1 MKGLL
6 AGLVALMALG
16 VLFFF
21 YTAEKAPP
29 PEMTEAEMTE
39 IEAEVREQLTNRLD
53 EYGKALGAGDAQAVM
68 SFWTSDARMWQQG
81 WYGTAEDLAAFLEE
95 AFPSM
100 TYSGLSMEPLD
111 LFVHGDVAYFIYE
124 YSGTI
129 QTEGQE
135 PESMINNCFT
145 RFEKEDGVW
154 KLDRDVCGPRD
165 APTEG

>member
-1 MKGLL
+1 MRL
-6 AGLVALMALG
+6 AAFAVLVLVAACQ
-16 VLFFF
+16 
-21 YTAEKAPP
+21 APP
-29 PEMTEAEMTE
+29 AEMTEAEIAQ

-53 EYGKALGAGDAQAVM
+53 EYGRALGAGDAQAVM
-68 SFWTSDARMWQQG
+68 SLWTSDARMWQQG
-81 WYGTAEDLAAFLEE
+81 WNGTAEDLAAFLEE
-95 AFPSM
+95 DFPSM

-154 KLDRDVCGPRD
+154 KFDRDVCGPRD
-165 APTEG
+165 APAEG